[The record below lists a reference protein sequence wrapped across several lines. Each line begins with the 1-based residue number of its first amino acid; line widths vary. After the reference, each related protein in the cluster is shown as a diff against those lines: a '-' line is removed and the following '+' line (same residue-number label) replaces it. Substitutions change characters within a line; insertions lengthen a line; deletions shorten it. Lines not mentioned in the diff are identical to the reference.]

1 MFEDIFKIN
10 CYESDEVVPLTAY
23 TVLEIT
29 TFDSKKHPGDAI
41 NSVRKIGQ
49 FGVIIRNT
57 TRMKNSMI
65 VFVQIE
71 LTTLDFVL
79 NRI

>member
-29 TFDSKKHPGDAI
+29 TFDSKKTSG
-41 NSVRKIGQ
+41 RCYK
-49 FGVIIRNT
+49 FC
-57 TRMKNSMI
+57 
-65 VFVQIE
+65 
-71 LTTLDFVL
+71 
-79 NRI
+79 